1 MTIEQLFV
9 LQKDTNKLMSLQLE
23 LAKHENFNPYKK
35 NIISDM
41 PKGNNERN
49 FLEEYVE
56 KKEKLEQQIE
66 FYKKKIQEDRRIIDE
81 YIEAAPYPECSIIRY
96 KVINNMSWED
106 IGDCIGYSRRHVAKR
121 FWNYIN
127 DQNDRNDHEDM

>member
-9 LQKDTNKLMSLQLE
+9 LRRDIDKLRSLQLE
-23 LAKHENFNPYKK
+23 LADHENFNPYKK
-35 NIISDM
+35 NIVSDM
-41 PKGNNERN
+41 PKGSSKRN
-49 FLEEYVE
+49 FMESYTERKEE
-56 KKEKLEQQIE
+56 LEQLIE

-81 YIEAAPYPECSIIRY
+81 YIEAAPCPVSSIIQYR
-96 KVINNMSWED
+96 VINNMSWED